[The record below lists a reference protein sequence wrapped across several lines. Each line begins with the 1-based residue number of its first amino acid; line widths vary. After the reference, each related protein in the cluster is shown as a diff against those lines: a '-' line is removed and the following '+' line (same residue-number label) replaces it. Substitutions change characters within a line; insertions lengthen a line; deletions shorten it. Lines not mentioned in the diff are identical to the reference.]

1 MRLSAALLLG
11 AMACGHAPGKEA
23 VATKPEAPVRFVG
36 TITDLDFGCWADRT
50 CAVRVDDVW
59 VALPG
64 GPQAA
69 QAPHGQLVGI
79 AISGE
84 PGDVLKAKVV
94 GKRAEVFAAPAVAFD
109 AAGKPGYDPQH
120 FTLVGSNDYYVR
132 LVTK

>member
-1 MRLSAALLLG
+1 MRLGPALLLG
-11 AMACGHAPGKEA
+11 AMACGHGPGKEA
-23 VATKPEAPVRFVG
+23 VSATPEAPVRFVG
-36 TITDLDFGCWADRT
+36 AITDLDFGCWADRT

-69 QAPHGQLVGI
+69 QTPHGQLVGMTM
-79 AISGE
+79 SGE

-94 GKRAEVFAAPAVAFD
+94 GKRAEVFAAPAVAFGAD
-109 AAGKPGYDPQH
+109 GKADYDPKH
-120 FTLVGSNDYYVR
+120 LTLMGSSAYYVR